1 MIQIYVCICIYIYI
15 VLYIHTGCPSLISAH
30 WRYLNVDQIPQNV
43 WLYKL
48 WFATPTCLRLT
59 ATTHGFGCGWCL
71 RIAIFS
77 KQFLINSN
85 SRPMFVGDSIAISIS
100 DVFSMDHELGIQRS
114 QAGNL
119 IKINA
124 VQSWVLTPCHQFPGE
139 KSVAAGFKLLS
150 MVGTP

>member
-1 MIQIYVCICIYIYI
+1 M
-15 VLYIHTGCPSLISAH
+15 
-30 WRYLNVDQIPQNV
+30 
-43 WLYKL
+43 
-48 WFATPTCLRLT
+48 
-59 ATTHGFGCGWCL
+59 

-100 DVFSMDHELGIQRS
+100 DVFSMDHGNSSRS

-124 VQSWVLTPCHQFPGE
+124 VQSWGLTPCHQFPGE
-139 KSVAAGFKLLS
+139 KSVIAAFGFMVLF

>member
-1 MIQIYVCICIYIYI
+1 M
-15 VLYIHTGCPSLISAH
+15 
-30 WRYLNVDQIPQNV
+30 
-43 WLYKL
+43 
-48 WFATPTCLRLT
+48 
-59 ATTHGFGCGWCL
+59 

-85 SRPMFVGDSIAISIS
+85 SRPMFVGDFIAIS

-139 KSVAAGFKLLS
+139 KSVAAGFKVLS